1 MNRLLSHSIA
11 LLLALMLATP
21 VCAAGTTI
29 RLAAAAGLTPVL
41 RDLITQYQDSHPE
54 HTIQPNFA
62 SSGTLAKQIVAGA
75 PADIFIAANP
85 QWMEYLNQQ
94 GLVDPATMAT
104 FTHNTLVCAG
114 PPDIH
119 VVDFGSLT
127 ALNKIALGNP
137 ASAPVGEYARQA
149 LSARGIYQTLL
160 DNRQIVFTKT
170 VREALVYAEQQLV
183 DACFIYG
190 SEAGYSDKI
199 KIFFEVAPEL
209 YPPITFPLALTT
221 SASSN
226 EAAQQFYRFLLSPQ
240 AARALKAHGFKE

>member
-1 MNRLLSHSIA
+1 M
-11 LLLALMLATP
+11 
-21 VCAAGTTI
+21 CAAGTTI
-29 RLAAAAGLTPVL
+29 RLAAAAGLTPVM
-41 RDLITQYQDSHPE
+41 RDLIAQYQTRHPE
-54 HTIQPNFA
+54 HTIQANFA
-62 SSGTLAKQIVAGA
+62 SSGTLAKQIIAGA
-75 PADIFIAANP
+75 PADVFIAANP
-85 QWMEYLNQQ
+85 QWMDYLSEQ
-94 GLVDPATMAT
+94 GQVEPKTIAS

-114 PPDIH
+114 PPDIDI
-119 VVDFGSLT
+119 VDFSSLT

-137 ASAPVGEYARQA
+137 ASAPVGDYARQA
-149 LSARGIYQTLL
+149 LIAKGIYQTLL
-160 DNRQIVFTKT
+160 NNRQIVFTKT

-221 SASSN
+221 GASSN
-226 EAAQQFYRFLLSPQ
+226 EAAQQFYHFLLSPQ